1 MIYRVV
7 RTVLKQKKD
16 PGLYEYLDHHM
27 HLSNNLYN
35 ATLFRIRQNF
45 TSRKKEHPTENE
57 LEVQREIEETL
68 ELCPHLKRPKSVLGY
83 KFLERMMRVMDNPDF
98 FAGLPSQTAEE
109 CQKAAVHDFRS
120 WLASL
125 REYKKHPEKYLE
137 KPKMPHYKK
146 KRSISTITF
155 SNQGCKIKEG
165 NILRFALTNET
176 IHLPYQPE
184 GRLKEV
190 KVKPYYGDLLLVCT
204 FECPDPEEKVKGSGA
219 CAIDLGVENIA
230 AIVSS
235 KGDCWLYKGGVLKE
249 KNQWY
254 NKQLAKLRSIAMK
267 GHDSKEA
274 AKMGLLNTKQMRRL
288 HQKRDLF
295 FHDAMHK
302 ISSRIVQECM
312 SHGITTIVIGVN
324 ERWKQSVEL
333 GKNTQSFVQMPFYQ
347 LRKMIEYKA
356 ERVRIEVISQEESYT
371 SKADLT
377 AGDHI
382 PTYGV
387 DDEKAKFS
395 GTRVKRGLYQNKEG
409 NLFNADL
416 IGAGNILRKKFPET
430 FSKITDFSFLQNI
443 KVIQVFS

>member
-16 PGLYEYLDHHM
+16 PGLYKYLDHHM

-45 TSRKKEHPTENE
+45 TSRKKEHLTENE

-109 CQKAAVHDFRS
+109 CQKAAVHDFRN

-125 REYKKHPEKYLE
+125 REYKKHPEKYLG

-176 IHLPYQPE
+176 IHLPYRPE

-204 FECPDPEEKVKGSGA
+204 FECPDPEEKVKGSGV
-219 CAIDLGVENIA
+219 CAID
-230 AIVSS
+230 
-235 KGDCWLYKGGVLKE
+235 
-249 KNQWY
+249 
-254 NKQLAKLRSIAMK
+254 
-267 GHDSKEA
+267 
-274 AKMGLLNTKQMRRL
+274 
-288 HQKRDLF
+288 
-295 FHDAMHK
+295 
-302 ISSRIVQECM
+302 
-312 SHGITTIVIGVN
+312 
-324 ERWKQSVEL
+324 L

-356 ERVRIEVISQEESYT
+356 ERVGIEVISQEESYT

-377 AGDHI
+377 ARDHI

-387 DDEKAKFS
+387 DDERAKFS
-395 GTRVKRGLYQNKEG
+395 GMRVKRGLYQNKEG

-416 IGAGNILRKKFPET
+416 IGAGNILRKKFPEI
-430 FSKITDFSFLQNI
+430 FSKTTNFSFLQDM
-443 KVIQVFS
+443 KVTQVFS